1 MMCGAG
7 LRAHRA
13 GCPHPGP
20 LSSAPR
26 APGSGRPGCLSL
38 GRPSALPTS
47 WCLGASGSSP
57 VASTTLWSESRP
69 RLELPAPSV
78 DVFDEYVHTSSLSH
92 SLKEFVVQGWLVE
105 CMASVSIPDTRVSP
119 HSPAC
124 RPLPGTGRERA
135 GEGGLAGPLPSLSP
149 EETKKQGNKP
159 TLEHVET
166 LSPGRGPQGRQA
178 APPTVAQATGH
189 VPLWPLLGLKQPGAR

>member
-1 MMCGAG
+1 MHC
-7 LRAHRA
+7 
-13 GCPHPGP
+13 
-20 LSSAPR
+20 
-26 APGSGRPGCLSL
+26 
-38 GRPSALPTS
+38 
-47 WCLGASGSSP
+47 
-57 VASTTLWSESRP
+57 
-69 RLELPAPSV
+69 
-78 DVFDEYVHTSSLSH
+78 
-92 SLKEFVVQGWLVE
+92 WLVE

-149 EETKKQGNKP
+149 GETKKQGNKP
-159 TLEHVET
+159 TLEHVEK

-189 VPLWPLLGLKQPGAR
+189 VPLWPLLGLKRPGAR